1 MQQHRQQHSM
11 LTSFGLLFSP
21 SSDPAAFRIKEK
33 PHNLLN
39 VKMGRDLF
47 DMNLIKLLKILRPV

>member
-1 MQQHRQQHSM
+1 M